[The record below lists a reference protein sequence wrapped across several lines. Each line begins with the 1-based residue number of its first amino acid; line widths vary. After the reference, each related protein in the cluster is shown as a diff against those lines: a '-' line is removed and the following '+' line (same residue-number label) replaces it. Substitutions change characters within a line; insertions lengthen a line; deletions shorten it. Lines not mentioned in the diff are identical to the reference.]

1 MTGEQRFS
9 RVMNQFC
16 DGAKHV
22 YHEVEMLGD
31 VPKGMK
37 PWILNKEDWTLKYGL
52 NRSFLS
58 HLNHRHGMSLQEY
71 VNSQHWVFSHF
82 ETEEERLK
90 AYLNGGTL
98 LFCDTKE
105 CDKFASHPFSRPLA
119 DIMEDIIQK
128 RVDEAVKRE
137 RRIWELEEKNK
148 EMR

>member
-1 MTGEQRFS
+1 
-9 RVMNQFC
+9 
-16 DGAKHV
+16 
-22 YHEVEMLGD
+22 
-31 VPKGMK
+31 
-37 PWILNKEDWTLKYGL
+37 
-52 NRSFLS
+52 
-58 HLNHRHGMSLQEY
+58 MSLQEY

-82 ETEEERLK
+82 ETEEERLE

-119 DIMEDIIQK
+119 DIMEDIIQR

-148 EMR
+148 EI